1 MSTKLP
7 PLNALKVFEVAARKL
22 SFSQTAIE
30 LCVTQGAVSKQ
41 IKILEEHLQLALF
54 DRRSTGLQLTDAGKF
69 YLPAVMGALER
80 IHSSTVSLQQ
90 FSAETQHLTLNI
102 SPSLS
107 SLWMIPRLNLLNQTF
122 PSLRLNIVS
131 GDGAYQFHQAS
142 ADVAIRCL
150 PLSLS
155 HQNATLLKKETLLPV
170 IHRDLLVDTPIDE
183 PNDFLKH
190 RLIYPTTR
198 PQLWQQ
204 CLSGLLS
211 SEKRERVLKAH
222 HTFEHFFM
230 SLEAVKH
237 KQGMALIPDFLV
249 ADLLDDNRLIN
260 PLNFNYESGY
270 GYYFLTPSYRQ
281 QNTLIKQL
289 CEWFEV
295 NLTL

>member
-41 IKILEEHLQLALF
+41 IKTLEEYLQLALF
-54 DRRSTGLQLTDAGKF
+54 DRTPTGLQLTDAGKF
-69 YLPAVMGALER
+69 YLPTIMEALEQ
-80 IHSSTVSLQQ
+80 IHSSTVGLQQ

-150 PLSLS
+150 PMSLS

-170 IHRDLLVDTPIDE
+170 IHKDLLVYTPINE
-183 PNDFLKH
+183 PNDFFKH
-190 RLIYPTTR
+190 YLIHPTTR

-204 CLSGLLS
+204 CLSSVLS
-211 SEKRERVLKAH
+211 SEKRERVLKSH
-222 HTFEHFFM
+222 HAFEHFFM
-230 SLEAVKH
+230 SLEAVKQ
-237 KQGMALIPDFLV
+237 KQGIALIPEFLV
-249 ADLLDDNRLIN
+249 ADLLDDSELIN
-260 PLNFNYESGY
+260 PLGFKYESGY

-289 CEWFEV
+289 YEWFDD
-295 NLTL
+295 NLEA